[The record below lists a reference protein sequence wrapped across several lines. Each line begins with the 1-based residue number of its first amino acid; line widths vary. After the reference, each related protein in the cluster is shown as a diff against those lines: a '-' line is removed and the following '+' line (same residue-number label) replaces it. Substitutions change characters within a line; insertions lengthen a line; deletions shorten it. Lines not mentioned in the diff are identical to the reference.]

1 MNNIELWAK
10 RWGIQPGAVA
20 ELLEG
25 MGVIQTDPPLLP
37 GASEAAVQTAVRL
50 GATADGGRLWRN
62 NVGATTMD
70 DGSFLRFGL
79 ANDSPAMNKQFKSS
93 DLIGIRPVLIQPEH
107 VGIVFGQF
115 TAREVKRAGW
125 KYSGTPRE
133 VAQRRF
139 IEFIQARGGDASFTS
154 SVF

>member
-107 VGIVFGQF
+107 VGYSMAFSLLSSIILSIRASKALGSLSCFSPFSSTIV
-115 TAREVKRAGW
+115 
-125 KYSGTPRE
+125 
-133 VAQRRF
+133 
-139 IEFIQARGGDASFTS
+139 
-154 SVF
+154 